1 MKTASVRDE
10 TYLEKQSV
18 ARLSGHIIRVDGC
31 RNHVLVLVDSIPR
44 GHLRLLSRLIIST
57 DHRTNEKTNSSGTS
71 QTTQSQSN
79 PNTRILGI
87 PFLRSS
93 SFLSFLIPV
102 AIHLRSVP
110 TPTQCHNSTPTIKPR
125 KKNSAKN

>member
-10 TYLEKQSV
+10 PFLEKQSV

-44 GHLRLLSRLIIST
+44 GHLLSRLIIST
-57 DHRTNEKTNSSGTS
+57 DYRTNEKTNSSGTS

-110 TPTQCHNSTPTIKPR
+110 TPTQCHN
-125 KKNSAKN
+125 